1 MVAVVTDASVDL
13 SPEQAAEAGAIL
25 APIRYEL
32 GGRRYLS
39 GAQSADE
46 FFAALQANG
55 SATLSGVDADD
66 FEAAFRQAV
75 EADDEVICICQS
87 FGSSFT
93 YVAAQVGSQRVLA
106 GSEAAIRIVNTGRST
121 AAQAAITL
129 AAAAAAKAGQSLA
142 EVLAGI
148 EQASTQAE
156 TFVIAP
162 SVEQLDR
169 AGQLQIVTSQSGI
182 GPLEPGV
189 PLFRVRDRVTAIAVA
204 DDAAGAESELLDRAE
219 RLADGSSVTLVVTH
233 AQAPEEAARLAAAAQ
248 QRLSVRESIITEMG
262 PTLGALLGSGAYGLG
277 LCTSPDA

>member
-13 SPEQAAEAGAIL
+13 SAEQAAEAGAIL
-25 APIRYEL
+25 APITYEL
-32 GGRRYLS
+32 GGQRYLS
-39 GAQSADE
+39 GTQSADE
-46 FFAALQANG
+46 FFAALQSNG
-55 SATLSGVDADD
+55 GATLNGVEPDD
-66 FEAAFRQAV
+66 FEAAFRRAV
-75 EADDEVICICQS
+75 EADDEVICVCQS

-93 YVAAQVGSQRVLA
+93 YVAATIGSQRVQA

-129 AAAAAAKAGQSLA
+129 AAAADAKAGKSLA

-156 TFVIAP
+156 TFVISP

-169 AGQLQIVTSQSGI
+169 AGQLKIVTSQSGI

-189 PLFRVRDRVTAIAVA
+189 PLFRVRDRLTAIAVA
-204 DDAAGAESELLDRAE
+204 DDSAAAESDLLDRAE
-219 RLADGSSVTLVVTH
+219 QLAAGSPVMLVVTH
-233 AQAPEEAARLAAAAQ
+233 AQAPEAAERLAAAAR
-248 QRLSVRESIITEMG
+248 QRLSVRESIVTEMG